1 MGKLGDG
8 ATYAASSN
16 TVHAKKLTGALML
29 IVGELD
35 TNVDPA
41 STMQVANALNLAQKD
56 YELLVMPGEGH
67 GVNSRSEYSR
77 RRQSDFFRRALL
89 GESINNRNAG

>member
-1 MGKLGDG
+1 MGHPGDG

-16 TVHAKKLTGALML
+16 AVHAGRLTGALML

-41 STMQVANALNLAQKD
+41 STMQVANGLNVAKKD
-56 YELLVMPGEGH
+56 YDLLVVPGGGH
-67 GVNSRSEYSR
+67 GSGGSTEYGR
-77 RRQSDFFRRALL
+77 RRQADFFRWHLL
-89 GESINNRNAG
+89 GEKVSRNAS